1 MVWRLNVRE
10 QDFCRYASADDRLKG
25 RSSRATTNTTPAGEA
40 VGRVLAGAVTTP
52 VQVLAYVDL
61 NDNGEQDLDE
71 PSSASKTL
79 VVSSG
84 VPDQNSISLSATL
97 LNVESAYNM
106 DGRVSQLSV
115 RMADAF
121 NNPVP
126 DGTSAIFSTELGS
139 IAASCNTVNGVC
151 SVDWTSQS
159 PRGSDTVERFS
170 TAITINENLNS
181 STPSRY
187 SCPSHNENHGPCPD
201 DIGDPAVNPPGAPRG
216 GRSTILVSASGDE
229 SFADQNGNG
238 RYDEGELWSNLTEA
252 FLDHNEDGLYTP
264 AQRANCADPA
274 SADDVCLAG
283 LEETFLDRNGNNL
296 FDLNDTPGASAG
308 SSLPDGQYNGALC
321 RLQDE
326 AGGIC
331 SRDLV
336 DVRDSLVLVNGFS
349 DAQSYELLLINQ
361 FSRSEPSSLY
371 ENTFYNLYISD
382 VFNNP
387 PPPGSTI
394 DFEGNGDCE
403 PVTESQPV
411 PDTNKA
417 GAFASTLVVSTQDYA
432 QSLEDAESS
441 DLDFIALKL
450 TLPNGSFTT
459 KNYSCVVYRCADD
472 PSRFPQFSPPPPS
485 C

>member
-1 MVWRLNVRE
+1 
-10 QDFCRYASADDRLKG
+10 
-25 RSSRATTNTTPAGEA
+25 
-40 VGRVLAGAVTTP
+40 
-52 VQVLAYVDL
+52 
-61 NDNGEQDLDE
+61 
-71 PSSASKTL
+71 
-79 VVSSG
+79 
-84 VPDQNSISLSATL
+84 
-97 LNVESAYNM
+97 
-106 DGRVSQLSV
+106 
-115 RMADAF
+115 
-121 NNPVP
+121 
-126 DGTSAIFSTELGS
+126 
-139 IAASCNTVNGVC
+139 
-151 SVDWTSQS
+151 
-159 PRGSDTVERFS
+159 
-170 TAITINENLNS
+170 
-181 STPSRY
+181 
-187 SCPSHNENHGPCPD
+187 
-201 DIGDPAVNPPGAPRG
+201 
-216 GRSTILVSASGDE
+216 
-229 SFADQNGNG
+229 
-238 RYDEGELWSNLTEA
+238 
-252 FLDHNEDGLYTP
+252 
-264 AQRANCADPA
+264 
-274 SADDVCLAG
+274 
-283 LEETFLDRNGNNL
+283 
-296 FDLNDTPGASAG
+296 
-308 SSLPDGQYNGALC
+308 
-321 RLQDE
+321 LQDE